1 MKRDSFKGIPP
12 VNPDQFPADSVHRGA
27 ELLSAHEQNS
37 PDKVVST
44 FKLFQLWDPD
54 KVHILDGYF
63 NETLPA
69 ANESGAFN
77 QFSIL
82 RLDGDTYESTIEGL
96 RILYPRLSIGGFV
109 IIDDYLDWH
118 GAREATKDY
127 REQHGIGG
135 GPRRKNENLVAIY
148 HDAGKREIPRGVYWQ
163 KMHPCC

>member
-1 MKRDSFKGIPP
+1 MDTLMKRCRQPI
-12 VNPDQFPADSVHRGA
+12 
-27 ELLSAHEQNS
+27 
-37 PDKVVST
+37 KVGVQS
-44 FKLFQLWDPD
+44 
-54 KVHILDGYF
+54 
-63 NETLPA
+63 
-69 ANESGAFN
+69 
-77 QFSIL
+77 FSIL

-148 HDAGKREIPRGVYWQ
+148 HDTGKREIPRGVYWQ
-163 KMHPCC
+163 KMHHCWMQKYTYVLNKNTKKNS